1 MYLGAQSSNSEGRNW
16 FAIIDTIII
25 TIQYR
30 VLRFKKDCCYR
41 TVTGL
46 WIGGPDANKLTP
58 LCYRIDTF
66 IPSRDGYNG
75 KRMNGTMK
83 AKILV
88 VDDEA
93 DLLAELAPL
102 LERSGYSVTTA
113 ADGKQSL
120 ILIAQTKPDLVV
132 LDVMMPR
139 MDGREVLRQL
149 RQSGDWTPVI
159 LLTRVGSPTERAMS
173 LQEGADD
180 YLNKPFE
187 PLELIARIQAV
198 LRRVDRGSQPLTAF
212 RKLVSGEL
220 VIDRQTRQSRLGD
233 RALNLS
239 ARAFAVLE
247 FLALHSR
254 EVVTRDR
261 LLDQVWGW
269 SEPVGTRTVDTRIN
283 ELRRALEDDA
293 DNPTYIETVIGSG
306 YRFLRR
312 VEGAE

>member
-1 MYLGAQSSNSEGRNW
+1 M
-16 FAIIDTIII
+16 D
-25 TIQYR
+25 
-30 VLRFKKDCCYR
+30 KKR
-41 TVTGL
+41 
-46 WIGGPDANKLTP
+46 
-58 LCYRIDTF
+58 
-66 IPSRDGYNG
+66 
-75 KRMNGTMK
+75 
-83 AKILV
+83 ILV
-88 VDDEA
+88 VDDERHIVR
-93 DLLAELAPL
+93 LVQVN
-102 LERSGYSVTTA
+102 LERAGYEVLTA
-113 ADGKQSL
+113 FDGVEALEKVKTES
-120 ILIAQTKPDLVV
+120 PDLVV

-198 LRRVDRGSQPLTAF
+198 LRRVDRGSQPLTSF

-220 VIDRQTRQSRLGD
+220 VIDRQTRQARLGD

-306 YRFLRR
+306 YRFLRC

>member
-1 MYLGAQSSNSEGRNW
+1 
-16 FAIIDTIII
+16 
-25 TIQYR
+25 
-30 VLRFKKDCCYR
+30 
-41 TVTGL
+41 
-46 WIGGPDANKLTP
+46 
-58 LCYRIDTF
+58 
-66 IPSRDGYNG
+66 
-75 KRMNGTMK
+75 MNGTMK

>member
-1 MYLGAQSSNSEGRNW
+1 
-16 FAIIDTIII
+16 
-25 TIQYR
+25 
-30 VLRFKKDCCYR
+30 
-41 TVTGL
+41 
-46 WIGGPDANKLTP
+46 
-58 LCYRIDTF
+58 
-66 IPSRDGYNG
+66 
-75 KRMNGTMK
+75 MNVTMK

-198 LRRVDRGSQPLTAF
+198 LRRVDRGSQPLTSF

-220 VIDRQTRQSRLGD
+220 VIDRQTRQARLGD

-306 YRFLRR
+306 YRFLRC